1 MGFAASRPIVA
12 KLGHLSLRLNPCL
25 VFVVDRAQ
33 RFRILAEAAADD
45 RETGLPGRVHRPPGS
60 QLRASAGLNDGPV
73 GIRPVRLPGGGS
85 TTLMRVMQTNA
96 CSLSCGY
103 CPTFCGGRVK
113 RTALSPEEVART
125 FMESHRA
132 GVAQGLFLTSGVPG
146 RAPRAVDR
154 MLAAIEILRKRE
166 GFAGYVHIKLLPG
179 AEREQV
185 VQATRLATRVSVNLE
200 GPNDTVVRGLARE
213 KDYSSDLLP
222 SLELAGRLSRE
233 ARLEG
238 REGIAPAGTT
248 TQFVV
253 GALGEQDREIL
264 GVVGG
269 LERRGLL
276 HHAHF
281 SAFQPVEGTPMEGLR
296 PTPAVREWRL
306 YQAEHLLRQYGFRFE
321 ELVFGSDGNLGLD
334 HDPKT
339 AWALTHAEQFPVS
352 LERAPYELLLRVPG
366 VGPAAARRLVT
377 ERRRTLPRDAQDL
390 RRLGVDAA
398 RAGYFLTLRGRRIRS
413 ALPAE
418 QLRLF
423 PPGEHLTQGPWRT
436 NVPPCA
442 YR

>member
-1 MGFAASRPIVA
+1 MDRRQ
-12 KLGHLSLRLNPCL
+12 RL
-25 VFVVDRAQ
+25 A
-33 RFRILAEAAADD
+33 ILAEAALDD
-45 RETGLPGRVHRPPGS
+45 KETGLPARPRV
-60 QLRASAGLNDGPV
+60 NEGPV
-73 GIRPVRLPGGGS
+73 GIRPVRLPGGGT

-146 RAPRAVDR
+146 RPRRAVDR
-154 MLAAIEILRKRE
+154 MLAAIEILRRRE
-166 GFAGYVHIKLLPG
+166 GFPGYVHIKLLPG

-200 GPNDTVVRGLARE
+200 GPNDAVVRGLARE
-213 KDYSSDLLP
+213 KDFSGDLLP
-222 SLELAGRLSRE
+222 NLMLAGRLSRE

-238 REGIAPAGTT
+238 RGAIAAAGTT

-253 GALGEQDREIL
+253 GAQGEKDREIL
-264 GVVGG
+264 RVVGG
-269 LERRGLL
+269 LERAGLL

-281 SAFQPVEGTPMEGLR
+281 SAFQPVAGTPMEGLP
-296 PTPAVREWRL
+296 PTPAAREWRL
-306 YQAEHLLRQYGFRFE
+306 YQAEHLLRHYGFGAE
-321 ELVFGSDGNLGLD
+321 ELVFGGDGNLALD

-339 AWALTHAEQFPVS
+339 AWALAHVERFPVA
-352 LERAPYELLLRVPG
+352 LERAPHELLLRVPG
-366 VGPAAARRLVT
+366 IGPAGARRLVS
-377 ERRRTLPRDAQDL
+377 ERRRTLPRDARDL
-390 RRLGVDAA
+390 ARLGIDVD
-398 RAGYFLTLRGRRIRS
+398 RAGYFLTLRGRRLRA

-423 PPGEHLTQGPWRT
+423 APGAHLTQGPWKT
-436 NVPPCA
+436 AVPPCA